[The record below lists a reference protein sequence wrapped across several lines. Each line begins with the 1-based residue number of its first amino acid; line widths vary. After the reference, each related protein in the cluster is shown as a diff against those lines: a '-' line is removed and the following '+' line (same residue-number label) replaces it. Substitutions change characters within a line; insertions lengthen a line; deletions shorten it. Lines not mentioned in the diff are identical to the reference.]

1 MQVKADPNS
10 LCGVSVIDRS
20 ILVKE
25 PGKILDE
32 DKVTAGI
39 KSKMH
44 CFLWY
49 HRYMDVAGLSLEY
62 SSSISNNVIQVEKII
77 FLFPSWKYLAM

>member
-1 MQVKADPNS
+1 MQVKANPNS

-20 ILVKE
+20 VLVEE

-39 KSKMH
+39 NSKMH
-44 CFLWY
+44 FF
-49 HRYMDVAGLSLEY
+49 MV
-62 SSSISNNVIQVEKII
+62 
-77 FLFPSWKYLAM
+77 

>member
-20 ILVKE
+20 ILVQE

-39 KSKMH
+39 NNKML
-44 CFLWY
+44 CFYGIIDTWMLRHLGWN
-49 HRYMDVAGLSLEY
+49 
-62 SSSISNNVIQVEKII
+62 SNKKNKTKTIYI
-77 FLFPSWKYLAM
+77 